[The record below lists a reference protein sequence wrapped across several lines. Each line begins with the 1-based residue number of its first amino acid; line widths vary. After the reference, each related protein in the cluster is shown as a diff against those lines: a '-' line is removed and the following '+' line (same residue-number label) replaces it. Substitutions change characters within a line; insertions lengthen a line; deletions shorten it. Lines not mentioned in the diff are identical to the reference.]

1 MTHSLE
7 EGKTYFIIKIL
18 HKKRTKPNK
27 KHYNKAVI
35 SFTKLRVEK
44 FINSVMYF
52 KIQTKKGHYSDNK
65 RKFSSELLSDSIS
78 ETPREFYIKISK
90 LYDLS
95 STDKDKK
102 LENFIKDI
110 SERYPQLVI

>member
-18 HKKRTKPNK
+18 NKKRTKPGK
-27 KHYNKAVI
+27 KPYNKAVL

-65 RKFSSELLSDSIS
+65 RKFWPELLSDSIS
-78 ETPREFYIKISK
+78 ETPKEFYIKISK
-90 LYDLS
+90 LHDFS
-95 STDKDKK
+95 NIDKDKK

-110 SERYPQLVI
+110 VERHPQLAI